1 VTSTQDAA
9 DRPILSVE
17 GLSTYF
23 RSDGSALKAVD
34 EMSFSINRGET
45 VALVGESGSGKSIT
59 ALSIMQLLPPAG
71 RIVRGSIEFCP
82 SPTDVHQIVGISERE
97 MRHLRGNKVG
107 MIFQEP
113 MTSLNPVF
121 TVGEQI
127 MEPLRIHLRLSQKAA
142 RKRAIEILEQVGIAE
157 PHRRVDEYPHR
168 LSGGMRQ
175 RVMIGIALS
184 CEPTLLI
191 ADEPTTALDVTI
203 QAQILHLL
211 QSIREKMG
219 MSMMFITHDLG
230 VVAEISD
237 RIVVMYAGRAVEGA
251 DTEEI
256 FYAAQHPYTMGLLAS
271 IPGSQAPDMAADEP
285 LAAIRGGMPD
295 IGNMPPGC
303 SFAPR
308 CDFVRP
314 ICTAD
319 VPAFAE
325 TKPGHLCRCVRWNEL
340 PP

>member
-1 VTSTQDAA
+1 VSIEGAA
-9 DRPILSVE
+9 DRPILNVE

-23 RSDGSALKAVD
+23 RSDGSDLRAIDDV
-34 EMSFSINRGET
+34 SFSIKRGET

-82 SPTDVHQIVGISERE
+82 SPTDLRQIVGIPESE

-127 MEPLRIHLRLSQKAA
+127 MEPLRVHLGLSQKAA
-142 RKRAIEILEQVGIAE
+142 RARAIEILEQVGIAE

-184 CEPTLLI
+184 CEPALLI

-219 MSMMFITHDLG
+219 MSMLFITHDLG

-237 RIVVMYAGRAVEGA
+237 RIVVMYAGRAVEEA

-256 FYAAQHPYTMGLLAS
+256 FHAAQHPYTMGLLAS
-271 IPGSQAPDMAADEP
+271 ILGSQAPNMDADEP

-295 IGNMPPGC
+295 IKHMPAGC
-303 SFAPR
+303 PFAPR
-308 CDFVRP
+308 CDFVEP
-314 ICTAD
+314 VCTAD
-319 VPAFAE
+319 VPAFAR
-325 TKPGHLCRCVRWNEL
+325 TKPGHRCRCVRWNQL
-340 PP
+340 LQ